1 MLTKRRKSRRFVAT
15 MYVDISSVCQGDKTY
30 TRYLLRESYRD
41 HGKVKHRTIANLS
54 SCSAAEIEAI
64 RLALRH
70 KDNLSALSTSQ
81 PEIAIKQGLS
91 YGAVF
96 VVHEVARC
104 LGIVAALGTTRDG
117 QLALWQVIAR
127 VIDQGSRLSAVRLA
141 QAHAA
146 AEILGLGRFDEDDLY
161 ANLDWLARQQP
172 DIEKFL
178 FDQQGPSQGLF
189 LYDVTS
195 TYLEGKHNAFGA
207 FGYNRDGKRGK
218 QQIVVGLLC
227 NGAGRPLA
235 IEVFPGNTQDTKTFA
250 SQVDKVVTRF
260 GGGEITFV
268 GDRGMIRGPQIKAL
282 HEEGFHFITAIT
294 KPQIEALLTQGV
306 LQMSLFDEPLAE
318 VTTMDGE
325 RYVLRRNPERAGEIA
340 ASRDSKFGS
349 LGAAVIAANEYLEK
363 HSRADPGTQLKNLR
377 NRAGKLRITGWTTF
391 NLEGRAITVGKD
403 ADALKEAAK
412 LDGCYVLKT
421 DLPQDAAS
429 KDTIHDRYK
438 DLALVEWAFRES
450 KTVHLELRPV
460 NVRLESRTRGHA
472 LVVMLA
478 YSIIHAL
485 ADRWRTLDLTVKEG
499 LDRLATLCITEIHL
513 PNKPVSHQLPTP
525 RDSVRQLLDAAQVC
539 LPSKIV
545 PQMPSVTT
553 KTKLTTRRKQGRTKA

>member
-1 MLTKRRKSRRFVAT
+1 
-15 MYVDISSVCQGDKTY
+15 MYVDVSRVRQGGKTY

-41 HGKVKHRTIANLS
+41 QGKVKHRTIANLS
-54 SCSAAEIEAI
+54 GCSAQEIDAI

-70 KDNLSALSTSQ
+70 KDKLSTLNIGPS
-81 PEIAIKQGLS
+81 EIAIKQGVS
-91 YGAVF
+91 YGAVH
-96 VVHEVARC
+96 VVYEVARS

-146 AEILGLGRFDEDDLY
+146 GEILGLDRFDEDDLY
-161 ANLDWLARQQP
+161 ANLDWLATQQA

-178 FDQQGPSQGLF
+178 FDRHGPSQGLF

-195 TYLEGKHNAFGA
+195 TYLEGNHNAFGA

-227 NGAGRPLA
+227 NKAGRPLA

-250 SQVDKVVTRF
+250 SQIDKVATRF

-294 KPQIEALLTQGV
+294 KPQIEALLSQGV
-306 LQMSLFDEPLAE
+306 LQMSLFDASLAE
-318 VTTMDGE
+318 VTTTDGE
-325 RYVLRRNPERAGEIA
+325 RYILRRNPERANEIA

-349 LGAAVIAANEYLEK
+349 LAAAAIAANEYLAT
-363 HSRADPGTQLKNLR
+363 HLRADPGTQIKNLR
-377 NRAGKLRITGWTTF
+377 SRAGKLRISGWTTF
-391 NLEGRAITVGKD
+391 SLDGRTITVEKD
-403 ADALKEAAK
+403 TDALKVAAK

-421 DLPQDAAS
+421 DLPQGAAS
-429 KDTIHDRYK
+429 KDVIHARYK

-450 KTVHLELRPV
+450 KTVHLEMRPV

-485 ADRWRTLDLTVKEG
+485 ADHWRALDLTVKEG
-499 LDRLATLCITEIHL
+499 LDRLATLCITEIHV
-513 PNKPVSHQLPTP
+513 PDKPVSHQLPTP
-525 RDSVRQLLDAAQVC
+525 RESVQQLLDAAGVR

-545 PQMPSVTT
+545 PQAPGVTT
-553 KTKLTTRRKQGRTKA
+553 KRKLTDRRKQ